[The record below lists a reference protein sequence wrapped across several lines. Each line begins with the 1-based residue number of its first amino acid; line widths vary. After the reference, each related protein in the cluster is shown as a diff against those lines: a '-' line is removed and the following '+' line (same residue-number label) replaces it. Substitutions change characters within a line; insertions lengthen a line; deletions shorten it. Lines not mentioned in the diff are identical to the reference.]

1 MKRKIYVAS
10 SWRNEFYPEVVEALI
25 VKTDMTKFGDIV
37 PIELAQIGKDEIVPI
52 EMAQISGV
60 AASGFAGNKDAKKH
74 VI

>member
-10 SWRNEFYPEVVEALI
+10 SWRNEFYPEVVETLI

-37 PIELAQIGKDEIVPI
+37 PIEMAQIGKDEIVPI

-60 AASGFAGNKDAKKH
+60 VAC
-74 VI
+74 

>member
-37 PIELAQIGKDEIVPI
+37 PIELAQI
-52 EMAQISGV
+52 SGV
-60 AASGFAGNKDAKKH
+60 VASGFAGDKDAKKH

>member
-1 MKRKIYVAS
+1 MMKRKIYVAS

-60 AASGFAGNKDAKKH
+60 AAC
-74 VI
+74 

>member
-1 MKRKIYVAS
+1 MKRKIYVAN

-37 PIELAQIGKDEIVPI
+37 PIE
-52 EMAQISGV
+52 MAQISGV
-60 AASGFAGNKDAKKH
+60 VASGFAGDKDAKKH